1 MTWDAWEREHEYD
14 DDARP
19 TFNEY
24 RRDVLGEVD
33 EEVDV
38 VAAPFDTVCE
48 CGEPKR
54 PDDEKCDDC
63 WERDAE

>member
-1 MTWDAWEREHEYD
+1 VTARDDEWERENRHYGD
-14 DDARP
+14 DYLERP
-19 TFNEY
+19 TFS
-24 RRDVLGEVD
+24 EVYGD

-63 WERDAE
+63 WEREV